1 MPTTNPCMRSW
12 PDPRRRMAEQ
22 EPKTNEDTYSPRAVL
37 MALAIVILLVL
48 GCLFLFNAL
57 RDVSQ
62 RQDCVMQGRSNCA
75 PIEPTTPGN

>member
-1 MPTTNPCMRSW
+1 
-12 PDPRRRMAEQ
+12 
-22 EPKTNEDTYSPRAVL
+22 